1 MGRTDP
7 RAGEKHVIGLA
18 RAVVYR
24 FLARCLSYP
33 DMELTGLFTGDR
45 LADVLDSWS
54 VLGLD
59 ASAQMKEIT
68 TWLESAGPE
77 ASLDK
82 LEVEYTR
89 LFVNAYPRIPAPP
102 YSSVYLDKDRQVWG
116 PSTAQAGRFYE
127 EAGLSPSEDFA
138 DIPDHISA
146 ELEFI
151 SYLILEQ
158 QKLRP
163 EGTAAGQDTVEIEG
177 RFLADHFL
185 KWVAQFLNQV
195 VKSTEN
201 TFYGAIAHLALRFV
215 ELETIRINSSRTA
228 ETGHQ
233 SA

>member
-1 MGRTDP
+1 MGKTSP
-7 RAGEKHVIGLA
+7 RARENHVIGLA

-24 FLARCLSYP
+24 FLARCFSYP
-33 DMELTGLFTGDR
+33 DMELTGLFMGDS
-45 LADVLDSWS
+45 LAEILDSWS

-59 ASAQMKEIT
+59 ASAEMKEIT
-68 TWLESAGPE
+68 AWLKSAGSE

-82 LEVEYTR
+82 LEIEYTR

-116 PSTAQAGRFYE
+116 PGTAQAGRFYE

-138 DIPDHISA
+138 DIPDHVSA

-158 QKLRP
+158 QKLQP
-163 EGTAAGQDTVEIEG
+163 EGTSAGRDTVEIEE

-201 TFYGAIAHLALRFV
+201 AFYGTVAHLALRFV
-215 ELETIRINSSRTA
+215 ELEAIRTNSSRTA
-228 ETGHQ
+228 ESGRR